1 MHTKNRVQRLLASLL
16 ALTVFV
22 GSTATSFA
30 STSFEPYQETF
41 IISAYYSPLPDQAVY
56 FRGSYDADR
65 RLNGNGTNGAD
76 GTQVYPGM
84 LAAPKSY
91 LFGTKLKIPGLGV
104 GTIHDRGGAIVE
116 AGVRTNEHDRIDV
129 WMGAGEEGLARAL
142 NWGMRTVTATVYP
155 PHHELADSF
164 TLPTNLASLNH
175 LKKLPFPKNIGTGD
189 SGDLVKSLQ
198 AELKTLGYYRGAEHG
213 DFDAATEAAVLKY
226 QFARRIVSEDT
237 DPGAG
242 YVGPATR
249 TALNKDINNR
259 GGKKISPTSLL
270 ATSILQSG
278 GASPALGSNRFPVTL
293 SKGDSGDRVRDMQI
307 ALAKLGM
314 YECDINGIY
323 DERAE
328 VCVLKFQEEN
338 EIVQAGQLGAGT
350 FGPQTSQK
358 LASVLT
364 TAENKQNERIASSLP
379 AGTATPGDTNETVTR
394 MQTGLAKMGHYAGEI
409 NGNYDT
415 ATRSAL
421 TQFQVATGIIETE
434 TSYGAGHFGPKTK
447 TLFISKYRENLLATI
462 KLPSNPSWD
471 RKVQVAYQPIF
482 SQTLSL
488 GDSSDTVRELQE
500 TLKKLG
506 HFDAE
511 PTGTFGDKTRAALV
525 KFQLENNIVADA
537 ASYGAGILGPRTR
550 AALNATVAREKV
562 ALMKFET
569 A

>member
-1 MHTKNRVQRLLASLL
+1 MPKLLSKQTILAGILLISLL
-16 ALTVFV
+16 AGNVSTV
-22 GSTATSFA
+22 FA

-76 GTQVYPGM
+76 GTPVFPGM

-91 LFGTKLKIPGLGV
+91 SFGIKLQIPGLGV
-104 GTIHDRGGAIVE
+104 GSIHDRGGAIVE
-116 AGVRTNEHDRIDV
+116 AGVRTNAHDRIDV
-129 WMGAGEEGLARAL
+129 WMGHGEEGLARAL

-155 PHHELADSF
+155 ASYDLADSF
-164 TLPTNLASLNH
+164 TLPTNLASLDR
-175 LKKLPFPKNIGTGD
+175 LKKLPFPKNLGTGD

-198 AELKTLGYYRGAEHG
+198 AELKTLGYYRGVEHG
-213 DFDAATEAAVLKY
+213 NFDAMTEEAVLKY
-226 QFARRIVSEDT
+226 QFARRIVGEDT

-249 TALNKDINNR
+249 TALNKDVNSR
-259 GGKKISPTSLL
+259 GKKISPTALL
-270 ATSILQSG
+270 ASNILQSG
-278 GASPALGSNRFPVTL
+278 GAAPAVGSSRFPVTL
-293 SKGDSGDRVRDMQI
+293 SRGDTGDRVRDMQI

-328 VCVLKFQEEN
+328 VCVLKFQEAHD
-338 EIVQAGQLGAGT
+338 IVAAGELGAGT
-350 FGPQTSQK
+350 FGPQTSQT

-364 TAENKQNERIASSLP
+364 AAENKQNEQIASSLP

-394 MQTGLAKMGHYAGEI
+394 IQTGLAKMDYYMNEI
-409 NGNYDT
+409 NGNYDA
-415 ATRSAL
+415 ATRAAL
-421 TQFQVATGIIETE
+421 AQFQVAAGIIETE

-447 TLFISKYRENLLATI
+447 TLFIAKYRETLLATLA
-462 KLPSNPSWD
+462 LPENPSWE
-471 RKVQVAYQPIF
+471 RKVQVAYTPVF
-482 SQTLSL
+482 NTTLSL

-500 TLKKLG
+500 TLQKLG
-506 HFDAE
+506 HFEGE
-511 PTGTFGDKTRAALV
+511 PTGTFGNETRAALI
-525 KFQLENNIVADA
+525 KFQLENNVVADA
-537 ASYGAGILGPRTR
+537 ASYGAGTFGPKTR
-550 AALNATVAREKV
+550 AALNATVAREQV